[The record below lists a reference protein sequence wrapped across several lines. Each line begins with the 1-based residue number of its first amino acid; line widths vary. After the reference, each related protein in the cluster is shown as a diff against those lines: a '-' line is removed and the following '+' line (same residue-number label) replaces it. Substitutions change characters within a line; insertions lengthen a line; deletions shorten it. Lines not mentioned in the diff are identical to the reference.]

1 MKVTEAGT
9 MSILSSKWKQSR
21 TVKRNRKATMSC
33 YSLTQ
38 SRWVADSFPTLCK
51 TLGSVPSNTFPPA
64 HPHLYNPPVAPSLL
78 KGEEIF
84 FGEEIVCAR
93 LSIWSPGQ
101 TLARIV
107 TFYQYWWSVISLVAA
122 GMYSQKYM
130 MWWCHHCSNIRVCLN
145 LDPVNQFIWRLVA
158 ISRHTNMRCVRRL
171 PAEYITPLK

>member
-1 MKVTEAGT
+1 MPCPFYHQNENCRAEQWSEIERQQCHTTVWLEVDELQMAFLQPIPTY
-9 MSILSSKWKQSR
+9 IPLLPPIFSKE
-21 TVKRNRKATMSC
+21 RK
-33 YSLTQ
+33 
-38 SRWVADSFPTLCK
+38 F
-51 TLGSVPSNTFPPA
+51 
-64 HPHLYNPPVAPSLL
+64 
-78 KGEEIF
+78 F

-93 LSIWSPGQ
+93 LSIQSPGQ

-145 LDPVNQFIWRLVA
+145 LDPVDQFIWRLVA
-158 ISRHTNMRCVRRL
+158 ISRHTNMRCVRPL